1 MKEKILL
8 ELIEDYNYRII
19 TIGNGVV
26 TYEDLEENEIISES
40 FDKFVNRFIQSL
52 EYEMYL
58 VSNVEEKKYFENKI
72 KKLKLI

>member
-1 MKEKILL
+1 METLL